1 MKTILIVAGTRPEI
15 IKTVPVV
22 IEARKRKDV
31 KVVYY
36 LTGQHKTMALNA
48 LSLFGVEQGS

>member
-1 MKTILIVAGTRPEI
+1 MKKLLIIAGTRPEI

-31 KVVYY
+31 RVVYC
-36 LTGQHKTMALNA
+36 LTCQHKTMM
-48 LSLFGVEQGS
+48 VEVREKRKKDVF